1 MNRQFAIALLSLTLV
16 GAAVAQKTN
25 GILVEVD
32 SQRIADE
39 NWADGRISNGNGRYF
54 VVELTEVA
62 TKKTHVIACQKAEKD
77 CGLGTI
83 DGRIPNHSRYFMKYI
98 QSAYPDNARL
108 FDDDDS
114 RYPLQAGGG
123 VELTGAVQV
132 LDETVEPAQWVKMTG
147 KTIVTHFFIL
157 KQKRA
162 IKICSAAV
170 TKNAAEGKCTLERI
184 RMGLQSEEGCRCDLV
199 DTPQPVPVEKLPCDV
214 CSISNYSLPSPSDP
228 STYTVPAPDPATYT
242 VPYLRNMIVT
252 SITKVGVPAEIKGD
266 AIILHNKLASS
277 ARLKAAVDGLP
288 VPFAQQIAGATS
300 FLNLLQKAQI
310 KEYVLTNDAGYTGHY
325 DMASGK
331 ITE

>member
-1 MNRQFAIALLSLTLV
+1 MNRLFAIAFLSLTLV

-83 DGRIPNHSRYFMKYI
+83 DGRIPNHSRYLMKYI
-98 QSAYPDNARL
+98 QSAYPDNAKL
-108 FDDDDS
+108 FDDDNS
-114 RYPLQAGGG
+114 RYPLQAGSGG
-123 VELTGAVQV
+123 GIDRSRSSLGRNGRTRAVGE
-132 LDETVEPAQWVKMTG
+132 DDRENDCHP
-147 KTIVTHFFIL
+147 FFIL

-184 RMGLQSEEGCRCDLV
+184 GMGLQSEESCRCDFV
-199 DTPQPVPVEKLPCDV
+199 DSTQPLPLEKLPCEV
-214 CSISNYSLPSPSDP
+214 CSISNVSSPSPSDP
-228 STYTVPAPDPATYT
+228 STYTVPAPDPSSLVLTPAQQ
-242 VPYLRNMIVT
+242 LRLRTMLVT
-252 SITKVGVPAEIKGD
+252 SVTWGIPASTEMKGD
-266 AIILHNKLASS
+266 TYIVHSKLASS
-277 ARLKAAVDGLP
+277 ILFHRFVGMTAL
-288 VPFAQQIAGATS
+288 
-300 FLNLLQKAQI
+300 LNALQKAQI

-325 DMASGK
+325 DMASGT

>member
-1 MNRQFAIALLSLTLV
+1 MNRLFAIAFLSLTLV

-83 DGRIPNHSRYFMKYI
+83 DGRIPNHSRYLMKYI
-98 QSAYPDNARL
+98 QSAYPDNAKL
-108 FDDDDS
+108 FDDDNS
-114 RYPLQAGGG
+114 RYPLQAGSG

-184 RMGLQSEEGCRCDLV
+184 RMGLQSEESCRCDFV
-199 DTPQPVPVEKLPCDV
+199 DSTQPLPLEKLPCEV
-214 CSISNYSLPSPSDP
+214 CSISNVSSPSPSDP
-228 STYTVPAPDPATYT
+228 STYTVPAPDPSSLVLTPAQQ
-242 VPYLRNMIVT
+242 LRLRTMLVT
-252 SITKVGVPAEIKGD
+252 SVTWGIPASTEMKGD
-266 AIILHNKLASS
+266 TYIVHSKLASS
-277 ARLKAAVDGLP
+277 ILFHRFVGMTAL
-288 VPFAQQIAGATS
+288 
-300 FLNLLQKAQI
+300 LNALQKAQI

-325 DMASGK
+325 DMASGT